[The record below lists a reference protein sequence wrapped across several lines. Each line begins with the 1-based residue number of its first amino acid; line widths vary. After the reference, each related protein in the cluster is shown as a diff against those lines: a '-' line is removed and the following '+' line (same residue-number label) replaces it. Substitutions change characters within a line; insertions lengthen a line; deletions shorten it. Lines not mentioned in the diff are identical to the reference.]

1 MIFTVRL
8 HTCHDIHQ
16 YMKFLMYCI
25 IPEIA
30 DVAEDEFGCFDKGK
44 ILFFV
49 SLYFVLGLGSFFN
62 FQLLYFAVKPPCN
75 EDLRTLVYSLLVG
88 IAGVWIILHHH
99 FVKKEEENNVG
110 CVINESSPQ
119 TQKISS

>member
-1 MIFTVRL
+1 MLQKMNLGALIKVKY
-8 HTCHDIHQ
+8 C
-16 YMKFLMYCI
+16 FL
-25 IPEIA
+25 
-30 DVAEDEFGCFDKGK
+30 
-44 ILFFV
+44 
-49 SLYFVLGLGSFFN
+49 SLCTLYLGWVHFFN

-99 FVKKEEENNVG
+99 FVKEEEENNVG